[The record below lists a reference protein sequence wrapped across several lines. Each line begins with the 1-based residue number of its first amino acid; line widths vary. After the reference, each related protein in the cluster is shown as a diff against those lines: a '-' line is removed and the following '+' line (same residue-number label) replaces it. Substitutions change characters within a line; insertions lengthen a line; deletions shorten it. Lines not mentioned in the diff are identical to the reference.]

1 MVGQRSNWSHM
12 ASGIRGAEWGDQ
24 SPILKEKSAF
34 DLRWEEAAEGF

>member
-24 SPILKEKSAF
+24 SPILKKSAF